1 MCSQLLYSGCGAHN
15 FTTLLE
21 FGNLLM
27 QRWPFPSDAFTPWWL
42 ITRINATPLTIQNK
56 GDNGAS
62 EIQPIQ
68 GFMESIFNIF
78 SFMQYIYFYSLIDLM
93 MPFHIQGLYKVEG
106 DGTLTSLSQ
115 AYSFLW
121 RKLHALLVDPIWHMS
136 FALEAYVHVGCWVT
150 ANFIIS
156 LSENP
161 SLERKPHLRF
171 FPCSST

>member
-1 MCSQLLYSGCGAHN
+1 MLLLHDDWSLELMRHRWLSKTREIMVLLKSSPYKVLWKAFSISSLLCN
-15 FTTLLE
+15 TFT
-21 FGNLLM
+21 FI
-27 QRWPFPSDAFTPWWL
+27 RWLTWWCHFTSK
-42 ITRINATPLTIQNK
+42 A
-56 GDNGAS
+56 
-62 EIQPIQ
+62 
-68 GFMESIFNIF
+68 
-78 SFMQYIYFYSLIDLM
+78 
-93 MPFHIQGLYKVEG
+93 LYKVEG

>member
-1 MCSQLLYSGCGAHN
+1 
-15 FTTLLE
+15 
-21 FGNLLM
+21 
-27 QRWPFPSDAFTPWWL
+27 L

-78 SFMQYIYFYSLIDLM
+78 SFMQYINFYSLIDLI

-121 RKLHALLVDPIWHMS
+121 RKLHALATS
-136 FALEAYVHVGCWVT
+136 
-150 ANFIIS
+150 
-156 LSENP
+156 
-161 SLERKPHLRF
+161 
-171 FPCSST
+171 